1 MINDHDFFKISKK
14 SNDILDN
21 NNKDI
26 FQSISKLHVIKHHPT
41 YFSDLTGKK
50 NKFYFLKKIINY
62 SMYLLNEN
70 KIFYYK
76 SIKETDCVI
85 ISNLFG
91 KSVDKKETDLYFG
104 NLKQLLINNK
114 ISVCKIYRN
123 LSDKTSK
130 SLFKSNEFDNDII
143 LSKKFYFNKELKYL
157 FKIFESIVKLKIF
170 GKYKFIKQ
178 NFKLSDFFSI
188 PHNLRLRDQ
197 ICELI
202 LKIKPKIIIFTFE
215 GHSWERLLIYKLKK
229 ISPNTII
236 AGYQFTSLIKNQ
248 NSIYRKINQKFSPD
262 FIFTTGKISENIIKK
277 RISDIKVETIG
288 SAKKLVTDENKIEL
302 IKFKKQ
308 SILFV
313 PEGLDYEI
321 FKMLNFCIKS
331 AKKFPNI
338 NFIFRF
344 HPLINAKNFIEEHS
358 LKDKVVNLKNIIISK
373 KNLAEDL
380 SISNFIVFRG
390 SSIVFNAVLNN
401 KIPLYLN
408 IDEINCNPLYEVFP
422 EKLTINNS
430 DIFQNLE
437 QFNLNENEKLSM
449 KDYCKNYFE
458 EFDINK
464 IKKIINERKKQINT

>member
-1 MINDHDFFKISKK
+1 MINDHGFFDISENSNEILDKNE
-14 SNDILDN
+14 NDIY
-21 NNKDI
+21 
-26 FQSISKLHVIKHHPT
+26 QSISKLHVIKHHPT

-50 NKFYFLKKIINY
+50 NKFYFLKQIINY
-62 SMYLLNEN
+62 FKYLFNEN
-70 KIFYYK
+70 KIFYCK
-76 SIKETDCVI
+76 NIKETDCVI

-130 SLFKSNEFDNDII
+130 SLFNSNEFDNDII

-157 FKIFESIVKLKIF
+157 FKIFESIIKLKIF

-202 LKIKPKIIIFTFE
+202 LKVKPRIIIFTFE

-229 ISPNTII
+229 ILPNTII
-236 AGYQFTSLIKNQ
+236 AGYQFTNLIKNQ
-248 NSIYRKINQKFSPD
+248 NSIYRKINQKFNPD
-262 FIFTTGKISENIIKK
+262 FILTTGKISEAIIKK
-277 RISDIKVETIG
+277 RISNIKVETIG
-288 SAKKLVTDENKIEL
+288 SAKKFTTNENKIKL
-302 IKFKKQ
+302 TKFDKQ
-308 SILFV
+308 NILFV

-331 AKKFPNI
+331 AENFPNI
-338 NFIFRF
+338 NFIFRV
-344 HPLINAKNFIEEHS
+344 HPLINVENFIKEYS
-358 LKDKVVNLKNIIISK
+358 FKDRLENLKNIIFSN
-373 KNLAEDL
+373 KNLEDDL
-380 SISNFIVFRG
+380 LISNYVIFRG

-408 IDEINCNPLYEVFP
+408 IDEINCNPLYEIFP
-422 EKLTINNS
+422 QKLIINNS
-430 DIFQNLE
+430 DIFKNLE
-437 QFNLNENEKLSM
+437 QLDLNENEKLSM
-449 KDYCKNYFE
+449 LDYCKSYFE

-464 IKKIINERKKQINT
+464 LKKIININKKFN